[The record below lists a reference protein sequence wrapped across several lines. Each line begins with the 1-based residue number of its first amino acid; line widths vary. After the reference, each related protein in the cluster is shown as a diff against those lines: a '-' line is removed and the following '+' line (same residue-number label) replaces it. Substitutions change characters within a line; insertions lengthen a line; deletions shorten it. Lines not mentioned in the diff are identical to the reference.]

1 MQKRY
6 NLLIQRDKAIEKL
19 DSIPERSRGA
29 YVTSLIENDV
39 DEVFTR
45 EQEER
50 IKEIVVEIL
59 QRYNNI

>member
-29 YVTSLIENDV
+29 YVTSLIEKDV